1 MIRRF
6 FRAAREALRMT
17 WVLGLLLALVLIL
30 ALWILGPLV
39 AVAGHVVFE
48 SVTARLAGSLAIVFA
63 WGLFVAIR
71 STRQRKREAADPDAA
86 PRGER
91 QAEARERWRE
101 GLGHIR
107 QTVNAAIKTV
117 TTSNFYGPT
126 SRSRYTLPWYLVL
139 GSGNCGK
146 TSMLLNSG
154 LQFPLNEQADRHL
167 YKIKATE
174 RAEILYANQAIFIDT
189 PGSYAESKPASEAH
203 GLWMA
208 LLRRL
213 FRVRPAKALNGVVV
227 CISMRDMLS
236 PEATKREHLARIL
249 RARLGEILSCLR
261 SYVPVY
267 VVFTKCD
274 AVPGFAQF
282 FAHLSRSER
291 EQIFGCPTR
300 SSSMDSDMT
309 LKEFHELMQALNAQ
323 IITRVHQERDCLARA
338 AMFRF
343 PQELAALGPRIREFV
358 FDAFGPSRYHRPV
371 MFRGFFFSSALSSA
385 DIMGGAARDGEL
397 AFQSGFLPSLGDYAK
412 GFFLLRLLEQFIIP
426 EAGLADADR
435 ERIWML
441 RLRRFGPQVAAGV
454 LLAVCVTLLSLSF
467 RDNFSRVGFLETLA
481 RKHGQERHLH
491 LQATDA
497 ADILPELSHLERAF
511 TVYRPGED
519 PFLTRGLGLYQGE
532 AFGESVGQAYLDALN
547 GRLLP
552 LVRKTAAE
560 AIAESLD
567 DLASLKA
574 AMRAYLM
581 LCQPERLNE
590 SFLTGW
596 LERRWSGLYPGRAD
610 VQQTLMRH
618 MAHLFERGI
627 APAPADERLMTK
639 ARAALSKKPMSQ
651 LAYQQMKDEAAEGDH
666 AAFTFRGA
674 LGGHMSPFSG
684 DTYAIPHLYTAE
696 GFQEY
701 VVRRCPG
708 IIQGLTEDSWIFG
721 PKPPMFSP
729 LDMDKVSK
737 EVRAMY
743 FRDYAR
749 HWGQALDALRV
760 VRPGTLGGAGILAE
774 QLSEGVSPVVLIL
787 RELRRN
793 ITFTLVE
800 EEQDGLESAV
810 EAQALRKGTQK
821 LTGVAGSRLA
831 RDVTE
836 SALNAVAQARTRVAR
851 EAVRDAQM
859 VTASFRHL
867 DGLLDL
873 EGGPTPALKATQEAM
888 ARAGD
893 FFRRLRDSDA
903 RGQKVLVALQDIAE
917 DSEDALHQVAGAAG
931 KLPAPVRNWFEAVSQ
946 GGLQDM
952 LNIAAS
958 AIDTAYRESVL
969 NDYNAHLKSQYP
981 FDLDSD
987 NDASLSRF
995 VNFFKKNGVLD
1006 AFYDTYIKPF
1016 AGGRGELRPIMGQAL
1031 PISVEAIKRL
1041 NRAHRVQEAFFV
1053 SDKDLGISFLME
1065 PFALDATLRQVDLNH
1080 GSKGLSYWHGP
1091 VQGASFAWPLEEGEA
1106 PEASLSVTDIHAVKA
1121 HRAVRGD
1128 WALFRLLQS
1137 GQITRLAGNRC
1148 LVEVHENGKW
1158 AQFILQFRNKA
1169 NPFDPETC
1177 SFTLPESLL

>member
-6 FRAAREALRMT
+6 LHDAREALRT
-17 WVLGLLLALVLIL
+17 AWVLGLLVALTLIL

-48 SVTARLAGSLAIVFA
+48 SVTARLAGSLVIAFA

-71 STRQRKREAADPDAA
+71 SSRQRKREVADPDAA
-86 PRGER
+86 IRRER
-91 QAEARERWRE
+91 QVEARERRRE
-101 GLGHIR
+101 GLSHIR
-107 QTVNAAIKTV
+107 QIVGTAIRTV

-139 GSGNCGK
+139 GPANCGK
-146 TSMLLNSG
+146 TSLLLNSG

-167 YKIKATE
+167 YKIKATD
-174 RAEILYANQAIFIDT
+174 RAEILYANQAVFIDT

-203 GLWMA
+203 GLWLA

-236 PEATKREHLARIL
+236 PDATKREHLARTL
-249 RARLGEILSCLR
+249 RTRLAEILSCLR

-267 VVFTKCD
+267 LVFTKCD

-291 EQIFGCPTR
+291 EQIFGCPAR
-300 SSSMDSDMT
+300 SSAMDSDMT

-323 IITRVHQERDCLARA
+323 IITRIHQERDCLARA

-343 PQELAALGPRIREFV
+343 PQELAAIGARIREFV

-385 DIMGGAARDGEL
+385 DIMSGTAREGEL
-397 AFQSGFLPSLGDYAK
+397 TFQSGFLPSLGDYAK

-435 ERIWML
+435 ERIWLL
-441 RLRRFGPQVAAGV
+441 RLRRFGTQAAAGL
-454 LLAVCVTLLSLSF
+454 LLAGCVTLLALSF
-467 RDNFSRVGFLETLA
+467 RDNFARVGLLENLA
-481 RKHGQERHLH
+481 RKHDQELSEH

-497 ADILPELSHLERAF
+497 AQVLPELSHLEEALK
-511 TVYRPGED
+511 VYRPGED
-519 PFLTRGLGLYQGE
+519 PLLTRGLGLYQGE
-532 AFGESVGQAYLDALN
+532 VFDESVGRAYLDALN

-567 DLASLKA
+567 DLGALKA

-581 LCQPERLNE
+581 LCQPERLNA

-610 VQQTLMRH
+610 VQQSLMRH
-618 MAHLFERGI
+618 LSHLFAGGI
-627 APAPADERLMTK
+627 APASADEGLMAK

-684 DTYAIPHLYTAE
+684 DTYAIPHLYTIE

-708 IIQGLTEDSWIFG
+708 IILGMTEDSWIYG
-721 PKPPMFSP
+721 SRPPMFSP
-729 LDMDKVSK
+729 LDMDKIAK
-737 EVRAMY
+737 DVRAMY

-749 HWGQALDALRV
+749 HWGQALEALRV
-760 VRPGTLGGAGILAE
+760 DRPGTIGGAGILAE
-774 QLSEGVSPVVLIL
+774 QLSTGVSPVVLIL

-793 ITFTLVE
+793 ITFTFEE
-800 EEQDGLESAV
+800 EEQGGLEAAAQ
-810 EAQALRKGTQK
+810 EQALRKGTQE
-821 LTGVAGSRLA
+821 LTGVAGTRLA
-831 RDVTE
+831 REATGA
-836 SALNAVAQARTRVAR
+836 ALDAVDQARTRAAR

-859 VTASFRHL
+859 VAASFRHL
-867 DGLLDL
+867 DGLLDK
-873 EGGPTPALKATQEAM
+873 EGGPTPALKAAQDSM

-903 RGQKVLVALQDIAE
+903 RGRNVLAALQDISE
-917 DSEDALHQVAGAAG
+917 DREDALWQVAGAAG
-931 KLPAPVRNWFEAVSQ
+931 RLPAPVRSWFEAVAQ

-952 LNIAAS
+952 LAIAAS
-958 AIDTAYRESVL
+958 IIDTTYRESVL
-969 NDYNAHLKSQYP
+969 NEYNAHLKSHYP
-981 FDLDSD
+981 FDQSSET
-987 NDASLSRF
+987 DASLSRF
-995 VNFFKKNGVLD
+995 ANFFKENGVLD
-1006 AFYDTYIKPF
+1006 VFHDTYVKPF
-1016 AGGRGELRPIMGQAL
+1016 AGDRGALRPIMGQTL
-1031 PISVEAIKRL
+1031 PISVEAIERL

-1053 SDKDLGISFLME
+1053 SDTDLGISFLME
-1065 PFALDATLRQVDLNH
+1065 PFALDVTLRQVDLIH
-1080 GSKGLSYWHGP
+1080 GAKELSYWHGP
-1091 VQGASFAWPLEEGEA
+1091 VQGASFAWPLGAGEA
-1106 PEASLSVTDIHAVKA
+1106 SEASLSVTDIHAVKA
-1121 HRAVRGD
+1121 HRTVRGD

-1137 GQITRLAGNRC
+1137 GRFTRLAGNRC

-1158 AQFILQFRNKA
+1158 AQFIIQFRNRA

>member
-6 FRAAREALRMT
+6 FRAVREALRT
-17 WVLGLLLALVLIL
+17 AWVLGLLLALFLIL

-86 PRGER
+86 TRRER
-91 QAEARERWRE
+91 RAEARERRRE
-101 GLGHIR
+101 ELGHIR
-107 QTVNAAIKTV
+107 QIVNAAIKTV

-139 GSGNCGK
+139 GPGNCGK
-146 TSMLLNSG
+146 TSLLLNSG

-189 PGSYAESKPASEAH
+189 PGAYAESKPASEAH

-236 PEATKREHLARIL
+236 PDATKREHLARIL

-300 SSSMDSDMT
+300 SCSMDSDMT

-385 DIMGGAARDGEL
+385 DIMGGTARDGEL

-441 RLRRFGPQVAAGV
+441 RLRRFGAQVAAGV
-454 LLAVCVTLLSLSF
+454 LLVVCVSLLALSF
-467 RDNFSRVGFLETLA
+467 RDNFGRLDLLESLA
-481 RKHGQERHLH
+481 RKHDQERRLH
-491 LQATDA
+491 QQATDA
-497 ADILPELSHLERAF
+497 AEVLPELTPLEEALE
-511 TVYRPGED
+511 VYRREED
-519 PFLTRGLGLYQGE
+519 PLLTRGLGLYQGE
-532 AFGESVGQAYLDALN
+532 TFGDAVGKAYMGALN
-547 GRLLP
+547 VRLLP
-552 LVRKTAAE
+552 LVRRTAAE
-560 AIAESLD
+560 AIGESLD
-567 DLASLKA
+567 ELASLKA

-581 LCQPERLNE
+581 LCQPERLDV
-590 SFLTGW
+590 SFLAGW
-596 LERRWSGLYPGRAD
+596 LERRWSDLYPGRAD
-610 VQQTLMRH
+610 VQQRLMRH
-618 MAHLFERGI
+618 MAHLFAGGI
-627 APAPADERLMTK
+627 VPAPADERLLAK
-639 ARAALSKKPMSQ
+639 ARAALSKKPLSQ
-651 LAYQQMKDEAAEGDH
+651 LAYQQMKEEAAEGDGT
-666 AAFTFRGA
+666 AFTFRGA

-684 DTYAIPHLYTAE
+684 DTYAVPHLYTVE

-701 VVRRCPG
+701 VVERCPE
-708 IIQGLTEDSWIFG
+708 IIQSLTEDSWIFG

-729 LDMDKVSK
+729 LDMDRISK
-737 EVRAMY
+737 DVRAMY

-749 HWGQALDALRV
+749 HWGQALEALRV
-760 VRPGTLGGAGILAE
+760 ATPETIGGAGALAE
-774 QLSEGVSPVVLIL
+774 QLSTGVSPVVLVL

-793 ITFTLVE
+793 ITFVFE
-800 EEQDGLESAV
+800 EEQDGLGAAV
-810 EAQALRKGTQK
+810 EEQALRKGTQK
-821 LTGVAGSRLA
+821 LTGVAGNRLA
-831 RDVTE
+831 REAAGT
-836 SALNAVAQARTRVAR
+836 ALDAVAEARSKGAR

-859 VTASFRHL
+859 VKATFRHI
-867 DGLLDL
+867 DSLLD
-873 EGGPTPALKATQEAM
+873 EQGGPTPALKAAQDAM

-893 FFRRLRDSDA
+893 FFRRLRDSDV
-903 RGQKVLVALQDIAE
+903 RGQKVLAALQDISVEREGSLRELA
-917 DSEDALHQVAGAAG
+917 DAAG
-931 KLPAPVRNWFEAVSQ
+931 KLPAPVRSWFTSVPQ

-952 LNIAAS
+952 LSIVAS
-958 AIDTAYRESVL
+958 IIDSAYRESVL
-969 NDYNAHLKSQYP
+969 NEYNANLRPHYP
-981 FDLDSD
+981 FDQSSDS
-987 NDASLSRF
+987 DASLARF
-995 VNFFKKNGVLD
+995 ANFFKENGVLD
-1006 AFYDTYIKPF
+1006 AFHDAYIRPF
-1016 AGGRGELRPIMGQAL
+1016 ANDRGDLRPIMGQVL
-1031 PISVEAIKRL
+1031 PISVEAIARL
-1041 NRAHRVQEAFFV
+1041 NRAHRVQDAFFV
-1053 SDKDLGISFLME
+1053 SDKDLGINILME
-1065 PFALDATLRQVDLNH
+1065 PFALDVTLKQVDLRH
-1080 GSKGLSYWHGP
+1080 GSKELSYWHGP
-1091 VQGASFAWPLEEGEA
+1091 VQGANFAWPLGTGEP
-1106 PEASLSVTDIHAVKA
+1106 PEASLAVTDIHAVKS
-1121 HRAVRGD
+1121 HRVVRGD
-1128 WALFRLLQS
+1128 WALFRLLQRDR
-1137 GQITRLAGNRC
+1137 ITRLAGNRC

-1158 AQFILQFRNKA
+1158 GQFVLQFRNKA
-1169 NPFDPETC
+1169 NPFDPEMC